1 MRGQKVPR
9 PAVSGCGTARA
20 PRAANTATMI
30 EMLKLAVSL
39 AIFAAVSPAADL
51 AAPNAAGV
59 AWGHFH
65 FNASD
70 LEASNKFWTTLGAK
84 AGKPI
89 GPQHVYHVKNAV
101 IVIRKAAPA
110 GSSEATVVHHV
121 GFKVKDLDA
130 SIEAV
135 KALGYRIITSPDA
148 IAKNRK
154 GNVMGPDGLN
164 VELVA
169 DPALD
174 SPIASH
180 HVHFYTTSVEETRA
194 WYVKT
199 FAAVAGKRDQFEAAD
214 VPGVNLSFS
223 AARGGAPKATKGY
236 AVDHIGFEVKGLEEF
251 CKKLEA
257 AGIKFDVP
265 YRNVPSIGLAI
276 AFITDPWGAYIE
288 LTEGLGAAQ

>member
-1 MRGQKVPR
+1 
-9 PAVSGCGTARA
+9 
-20 PRAANTATMI
+20 MI
-30 EMLKLAVSL
+30 EMLKFAATLL
-39 AIFAAVSPAADL
+39 IFAVLSPAADL
-51 AAPNAAGV
+51 ATPNAAGIS
-59 AWGHFH
+59 WGHYH
-65 FNASD
+65 FNATD
-70 LEASNKFWTTLGAK
+70 LEAAHKFWTILGAK
-84 AGKPI
+84 PGKPV
-89 GPQHVYHVKNAV
+89 GPQQVYHVKNAV
-101 IVIRKAAPA
+101 IVIRKAEPA

-135 KALGYRIITSPDA
+135 KAAGYRIITSPEA

-174 SPIASH
+174 AAIASH
-180 HVHFYTTSVEETRA
+180 HVHFFTTSIEDTRA

-199 FAAVAGKRDQFEAAD
+199 FAAVPGKRDQFEAAD

-223 AARGGAPKATKGY
+223 AARGGEPKGTKGY
-236 AVDHIGFEVKGLEEF
+236 AVDHIGFEVKGLEAF
-251 CKKLEA
+251 CKKLEGS
-257 AGIKFDVP
+257 GIKFDVP
-265 YRNVPSIGLAI
+265 YRTVPSIGLAI
-276 AFITDPWGAYIE
+276 AFITDPWGTYIE